1 MKKHIV
7 AIVLIAGL
15 TMATV
20 ASANW
25 GRGGQGNGGYGNC
38 QQMEGPMM
46 QGQMM
51 QQLDPATKEKVSK
64 FFKDNQPLHK
74 QIAMKQAEKRAI
86 MQSEKPDPQA
96 AAKVA
101 GELFDLR
108 TTMHDKAEAAGV
120 SQYLGPM
127 GHGKGFRGPG
137 SGTGGGPGMGMNAP
151 QQ

>member
-1 MKKHIV
+1 MKKQIA

-25 GRGGQGNGGYGNC
+25 GRGGHGNGGYGNC
-38 QQMEGPMM
+38 PQMGSPMM

-51 QQLDPATKEKVSK
+51 QQLDPAAKEKVSK
-64 FFKDNQPLHK
+64 FFKDNQALQK

-108 TTMHDKAEAAGV
+108 TAMHDKAEAAGV

-127 GHGKGFRGPG
+127 GGGKGFRGPG
-137 SGTGGGPGMGMNAP
+137 SGSGGGPGMGMNAP